1 MTISKDYDELTS
13 RGRFPDRSSAPIA
26 HSYGSR
32 PTYASAGADYDKEM
46 GWDLLDILDGIE
58 DFQQDEINQDSLDRL
73 IRKYRSKTYESSYE
87 PNPLGFQTA
96 IRAAS
101 VAANALFS
109 FQDDGSYESQS
120 EAILAVD
127 EFVAHLAALAVAGL
141 LEPDFY
147 KRGYQTNKH
156 RPNPTETDNTQLLNA
171 MFKLITA
178 YRTTY
183 AGFISEF
190 SVYSPRNIQTYF
202 INEASNALANA
213 ARTSKG
219 SFLLTDNDF
228 SESVLNYLNDAT
240 KAPDDVS
247 RVLKDLF
254 YAKGTLAE
262 MIGGGVGSKYFWYE
276 RMWEEVTASFS
287 DY

>member
-13 RGRFPDRSSAPIA
+13 RGRFPDRSSPPIA
-26 HSYGSR
+26 HSYGAL
-32 PTYASAGADYDKEM
+32 PTYASAAADYDKEM

-58 DFQQDEINQDSLDRL
+58 DFQQDEMGQDSLDRL
-73 IRKYRSKTYESSYE
+73 IRKYRSKTYGSSYE

-109 FQDDGSYESQS
+109 FRDTGDYESQS

-127 EFVAHLAALAVAGL
+127 EFVAHLAALTAGGL
-141 LEPDFY
+141 LEPSFY
-147 KRGYQTNKH
+147 KKGYQKNKY
-156 RPNPTETDNTQLLNA
+156 RSNPTETDNTPLLNA
-171 MFKLITA
+171 MFKIITA

-190 SVYSPRNIQTYF
+190 NVYAPRNIQTYF

-228 SESVLNYLNDAT
+228 AESVMAYLDDVT

-262 MIGGGVGSKYFWYE
+262 MIGGGFSSKFWYE
-276 RMWEEVTASFS
+276 SMWEEVTASFS